1 MDVAFQSSTQILSQ
15 ISASATAGDM
25 TQQLNQ
31 TTYLAQ
37 TQLQQV
43 SQQTTKCLQ
52 QAAASN
58 TPRSNGD
65 YPYPEPVL
73 GPN

>member
-1 MDVAFQSSTQILSQ
+1 
-15 ISASATAGDM
+15 M

-31 TTYLAQ
+31 KTYLAQ

-58 TPRSNGD
+58 NQPSNVK
-65 YPYPEPVL
+65 YILPVPVL
-73 GPN
+73 GPP